1 MAGASN
7 CGEITTIGGYREA
20 WILWHILLVVLLEFL
35 RRIGKEFDS
44 YVLRD
49 FQARL
54 SVISTDTRGTDPRQ
68 LLYGR
73 HRCSSSFAQSFTPRL
88 SVLRTSSFA
97 SSLGPGWVS
106 SSVTRL
112 ETRLL
117 GG

>member
-1 MAGASN
+1 MLWNWYTLDACFLSPAWQ
-7 CGEITTIGGYREA
+7 ITSHAAFAATC
-20 WILWHILLVVLLEFL
+20 
-35 RRIGKEFDS
+35 IGKEFDS

-73 HRCSSSFAQSFTPRL
+73 HRCSSSFAQSSTPRL